1 MNRLK
6 ALTLM
11 SLLGV
16 VVGLYFTVNFF
27 SIFLWDNTLFAN
39 NNQIIYIDSDDNFD
53 SLMADLG
60 PYLKSKDN
68 FITAARKK
76 GYISRIK
83 SGKYLLT
90 PGMGNNK
97 MINSLRSNAQIVKVT
112 FNNQERLEILAGR
125 IAKQIEADSLSLLK
139 AFKEPSFWKD
149 KAFQEETYLAMF
161 LPNTYNFYWDVSPEI
176 FREKMW
182 INYKSFWNAERR
194 QKANKINLSAEEVI
208 TLASIVQKETNKKGE
223 YERVAG
229 VYLNRLKKRMK
240 LQADPTIIFALKK
253 KTNNFNLAIK
263 RVLLKDLNV
272 KSAYNTY
279 KNYGLPPGPI
289 AMADLNVIDAVLN
302 AEKHNYLYFVGN
314 PEKSGYH
321 SFAKSLREHNNNRK
335 KYTQWLNQNRVYR

>member
-6 ALTLM
+6 ALALI

-16 VVGLYFTVNFF
+16 IVGLYFTVNFF
-27 SIFLWDNTLFAN
+27 NIFLWDNTLFAN
-39 NNQIIYIDSDDNFD
+39 SNQIIYIDSDDNFD

-68 FITAARKK
+68 FITAAHKK
-76 GYISRIK
+76 GYINRIK

-182 INYKSFWNAERR
+182 INYQSFWNVERR

-240 LQADPTIIFALKK
+240 LQADPTVIFALKK
-253 KTNNFNLAIK
+253 KTNNFNLVIK

-289 AMADLNVIDAVLN
+289 AMPDLNVIDAVLN

-335 KYTQWLNQNRVYR
+335 KYTQWLNRNRVYR